1 PMAKN
6 PIITKRAFDT
16 QNIAFW
22 DSVNKVYRA
31 YIRDFHNG
39 VRDIRMSASP
49 DFENWTE
56 PVMLQFPGAPDE
68 ALYTNQ
74 VAPYYRAPHI
84 LLGFPTRYTERA
96 WSPSM
101 EALPDADHRHRRAKA
116 VERYGTAITDG
127 LFMSSRDGLVF
138 KRWGEAFVRP
148 GIERN
153 DNWIYGDGYQNWGII
168 ETKSDV
174 PNAPNELS
182 VYCIE
187 NNWKPSCRLRR
198 FTLRL
203 DGFVSVNAPMSG
215 GELVTKP
222 FVFAGKNLVLNFST
236 SAAGSIRI
244 ELQDSEGKPLPG
256 FTLDETP
263 ELFGDSLARAVAW
276 KEGAGLAA
284 LAGKAVR
291 LRFVMKDADVFSF
304 QFKD

>member
-1 PMAKN
+1 
-6 PIITKRAFDT
+6 
-16 QNIAFW
+16 
-22 DSVNKVYRA
+22 
-31 YIRDFHNG
+31 
-39 VRDIRMSASP
+39 
-49 DFENWTE
+49 
-56 PVMLQFPGAPDE
+56 
-68 ALYTNQ
+68 
-74 VAPYYRAPHI
+74 
-84 LLGFPTRYTERA
+84 
-96 WSPSM
+96 M

-182 VYCIE
+182 VYYIE

-244 ELQDSEGKPLPG
+244 ELQDSEDRPLPG

-304 QFKD
+304 QFRD